1 MPGLSQ
7 EKPTP
12 MWHLLNADATAKELA
27 VDLHS
32 GLSSSEAAHRLKRHG
47 SNTIREQ
54 QHRSRLHIFFEH
66 LSDFMIIVLIG
77 AAIISGAVG
86 DLKDS
91 IVILLIVLLNA
102 AMGTFQQ
109 YKAEQAI
116 QALRS
121 MATPECRVIRDAT
134 PRMVPAALL
143 VPGDL
148 VLIEAGNKIPAD
160 LRLIEAVQA
169 KFDESALTGES
180 VPTEKQTA
188 TLSDPHSA
196 LGDRTNLA
204 YQGTIALSGR
214 AKGIAIAT
222 GMRSE
227 LGKIATL
234 LTSGSVQEQVRT
246 PLQRR
251 LDQLGHRLSVAV
263 LGICVV
269 LFGAGVLRGEEIV
282 NMFITAI
289 SIAVAAIPESLPAVV
304 TIGLALG
311 ARRMA
316 RHQALVRSLP
326 AVETLGSVTHI
337 CTDKTGTL
345 TQNRMQVKELF
356 MDGRTIAASDRMAPK
371 NPNLNRIFQA
381 MALSNDA
388 SLAPDGAVTGD
399 PSEVALLALA
409 EHHGFEKRRL
419 SEELPRIA
427 ELPFDSTR
435 QAMSTLHSDQNG
447 VTVFCKGSP
456 ESIINKCAK
465 LLLSTGE
472 VTINKGELQEAA
484 KRMAFQ
490 GLRVLALACRK
501 LKNPVDQVTPDLI
514 EADLTFLALAGIADP
529 PRPEAAASVRACL
542 DAGITPIMITGDH
555 VITAHAIARQLAI
568 ADGERSII
576 SGPELAKLPD
586 AELENRVEKL
596 RVYARMNPAQKIRI
610 VMALQNRGE
619 VVAMTGD
626 GVNDAPA
633 LKKADI
639 GVAMGKQGT
648 DVAREASHLVLLDD
662 NFATIV
668 VAVAEGRRIYDNIRK
683 FVRYAMTGNS
693 GELWTLVL
701 APFIGLPIP
710 LIAIQILWVNLITDG
725 LPGLALAV
733 EPAEAQ
739 IMKKPP
745 RPIHS
750 SIFADGLWQ
759 HVIFVGLL
767 IGAISLW
774 TEAWGIGRGNGHW
787 QTMVFTVLSISQ
799 MGHVL
804 AIRSERE
811 SLFKI
816 GILSNRP
823 LLLTV
828 IFTLLLQ
835 LATIYVPFLNDLLK
849 TQPLTGQEL
858 AVCLVISTSV
868 FWAVELEK
876 FLVRKNLLYRK

>member
-1 MPGLSQ
+1 
-7 EKPTP
+7 
-12 MWHLLNADATAKELA
+12 
-27 VDLHS
+27 
-32 GLSSSEAAHRLKRHG
+32 
-47 SNTIREQ
+47 
-54 QHRSRLHIFFEH
+54 
-66 LSDFMIIVLIG
+66 
-77 AAIISGAVG
+77 
-86 DLKDS
+86 
-91 IVILLIVLLNA
+91 
-102 AMGTFQQ
+102 
-109 YKAEQAI
+109 
-116 QALRS
+116 
-121 MATPECRVIRDAT
+121 
-134 PRMVPAALL
+134 
-143 VPGDL
+143 
-148 VLIEAGNKIPAD
+148 
-160 LRLIEAVQA
+160 
-169 KFDESALTGES
+169 
-180 VPTEKQTA
+180 
-188 TLSDPHSA
+188 
-196 LGDRTNLA
+196 
-204 YQGTIALSGR
+204 
-214 AKGIAIAT
+214 
-222 GMRSE
+222 
-227 LGKIATL
+227 
-234 LTSGSVQEQVRT
+234 
-246 PLQRR
+246 
-251 LDQLGHRLSVAV
+251 
-263 LGICVV
+263 
-269 LFGAGVLRGEEIV
+269 
-282 NMFITAI
+282 
-289 SIAVAAIPESLPAVV
+289 
-304 TIGLALG
+304 
-311 ARRMA
+311 
-316 RHQALVRSLP
+316 
-326 AVETLGSVTHI
+326 
-337 CTDKTGTL
+337 
-345 TQNRMQVKELF
+345 MQVKELF
-356 MDGRTIAASDRMAPK
+356 TDGRTIAADDSLASVSPK
-371 NPNLNRIFQA
+371 LNRIFEA

-388 SLAPDGAVTGD
+388 SLAPDGSVTGD

-409 EHHGFEKRRL
+409 EHRGFEKRRL

-427 ELPFDSTR
+427 ELPFDSDR
-435 QAMSTLHSDQNG
+435 QAMSTLHRDEDG

-456 ESIINKCAK
+456 ESIINKCEK

-472 VTINKGELQEAA
+472 VLIDKAQLQEAA

-490 GLRVLALACRK
+490 GLRVLALAYRK
-501 LKNPVDQVTPDLI
+501 LKNPVDRVTPDLV
-514 EADLTFLALAGIADP
+514 ETDLTFLGLTGIADP
-529 PRPEAAASVRACL
+529 PRPEAATSVRACL
-542 DAGITPIMITGDH
+542 DAGVTPIMITGDH

-568 ADGERSII
+568 AHGEQSII
-576 SGPELAKLPD
+576 SGTELAKLPD

-610 VMALQNRGE
+610 VTALQKRGE

-668 VAVAEGRRIYDNIRK
+668 VAVGEGRRIYDNIRK

-693 GELWTLVL
+693 GELWALVL

-710 LIAIQILWVNLITDG
+710 LVAIQILWVNLITDG

-733 EPAEAQ
+733 EPAESR

-774 TEAWGIGRGNGHW
+774 TEAWGIGRGNDHW

-811 SLFKI
+811 SLFRI

-828 IFTLLLQ
+828 ISTLMLQ

-849 TQPLTGQEL
+849 TQPLTAQEL
-858 AVCLVISTSV
+858 AICLVISTSV

-876 FLVRKNLLYRK
+876 LLIRKNLLYSR